1 MCRANKGYFIL
12 LSYLKHFHLS
22 ALLQSNGKENL
33 YRLIWNVY
41 YYMINNMITD
51 YKQVHAS
58 VFFESG
64 VAELLP

>member
-1 MCRANKGYFIL
+1 MCGANKGYFIL

-33 YRLIWNVY
+33 YLLNVY